1 MTDRRDPLLTSQA
14 RDVAASYGRRLMVL
28 CSHAVVILVL
38 CLPVDSLAIS
48 RVLADD
54 EDDVPAAPAE
64 RLVIRR
70 GQPIFLRGQPV
81 DRIALDQV
89 QIQQIAIQQIPIA
102 DGQILKVA
110 VFIGGVEH
118 FQNEDLAA
126 SETATRRRFYLQLDS
141 QVQVM
146 ERLYSLSSA
155 QKKKLQ
161 LAGKG
166 DIHQYF
172 SRLSE
177 IRAKVAAQPPP
188 GQPFNAL
195 VKEHQDALRSGLF
208 GDDSLFQK
216 TLRTMLTEEQRTR
229 YRSIK
234 REQQRRILESVMED
248 WDRTADRFKL
258 WGEPRKKFIELLVPH
273 LQVPVSAG
281 AYSHQIVFLE
291 AWRLREQVQPLLTA
305 DEWKKFEWQV
315 GRAQEMIP
323 TLEARGLWTAGL
335 SDDADQ
341 ASETTKE

>member
-118 FQNEDLAA
+118 FQKD
-126 SETATRRRFYLQLDS
+126 R
-141 QVQVM
+141 
-146 ERLYSLSSA
+146 
-155 QKKKLQ
+155 K
-161 LAGKG
+161 
-166 DIHQYF
+166 
-172 SRLSE
+172 
-177 IRAKVAAQPPP
+177 
-188 GQPFNAL
+188 
-195 VKEHQDALRSGLF
+195 
-208 GDDSLFQK
+208 
-216 TLRTMLTEEQRTR
+216 
-229 YRSIK
+229 
-234 REQQRRILESVMED
+234 SV
-248 WDRTADRFKL
+248 
-258 WGEPRKKFIELLVPH
+258 V
-273 LQVPVSAG
+273 
-281 AYSHQIVFLE
+281 
-291 AWRLREQVQPLLTA
+291 
-305 DEWKKFEWQV
+305 
-315 GRAQEMIP
+315 
-323 TLEARGLWTAGL
+323 
-335 SDDADQ
+335 
-341 ASETTKE
+341 